1 MDYPL
6 NLRSKVV
13 VVGDASVGKSA
24 LCRMFYTNGTDYP
37 KNYSMTVGCD
47 FNAKN
52 VAIPDSNVS
61 VELFLFDTSGQG
73 IFKDMFPKFWESASC
88 IMLVYDAPA
97 PRRSRIALSGWSKC
111 EKLSKRDGSQASEE
125 CEPAK
130 PFLPVGVLVANKIDL
145 EDRMVIHANVGVEFA
160 EQNGLEFFQ
169 CSAATNDNVE
179 APFQHLANN
188 FHQAYEEKLELLS
201 AM

>member
-88 IMLVYDAPA
+88 IMLVYDCTRPETFQNCSFWLEQVRKTQQA
-97 PRRSRIALSGWSKC
+97 RR
-111 EKLSKRDGSQASEE
+111 
-125 CEPAK
+125 
-130 PFLPVGVLVANKIDL
+130 LPGVLVANKIDL

-169 CSAATNDNVE
+169 CSAVKAMH
-179 APFQHLANN
+179 FQ
-188 FHQAYEEKLELLS
+188 S
-201 AM
+201 